1 MAKQTIIVMSDSHG
15 DRDIIQTIKDQYQ
28 GKVDAIF
35 HNGDSELPS
44 NDPIWEGIK
53 VVRGNCDYD
62 NGYPESL
69 VTQLGDAII
78 AQTHG
83 HLYGINF
90 TWERL
95 DLWAQS
101 VDADICLYGHLHRA
115 SAWRNG
121 KTVFVN
127 PGSVLQP
134 RGEVMEKLYAKI
146 EITDKTIKVDY
157 YTRNHQ
163 LYPSL
168 SQEFER

>member
-1 MAKQTIIVMSDSHG
+1 MSDSHG

-35 HNGDSELPS
+35 HNGDSELLS

-95 DLWAQS
+95 DLWATCIGPVLGEMVRLFLSIQVRFCS
-101 VDADICLYGHLHRA
+101 LAGR
-115 SAWRNG
+115 SWRSSMPRL
-121 KTVFVN
+121 K
-127 PGSVLQP
+127 LQIRP
-134 RGEVMEKLYAKI
+134 LRW
-146 EITDKTIKVDY
+146 TIIPV
-157 YTRNHQ
+157 TTNSIQ
-163 LYPSL
+163 V
-168 SQEFER
+168 